1 MSRKYA
7 LLIGMVTSGVLYAAP
22 APPKQDQ
29 IAAPA
34 PMAKVPV
41 AAPAPAKQGSARDTE
56 AKHGSAAVHTG
67 SKQGSATDTEA
78 KHGSAAV
85 HTGGTTNKGSA
96 AVHTG
101 ASKGS
106 AAVHTGANKGSAGV
120 PAPSKAPPT
129 KRKSSGAV
137 TPEFNPHL
145 GQKADQRS

>member
-41 AAPAPAKQGSARDTE
+41 AAPAPAKQGSAR
-56 AKHGSAAVHTG
+56 
-67 SKQGSATDTEA
+67 DTEA